1 MRPEAHSNERRI
13 LVALDASPS
22 SMDSL
27 EMAVNLAARMRA
39 QLETLFVED
48 INLLRLAALPFAAEL
63 DRSSGEARS
72 MNEAGITSALQAY
85 VERLRRR
92 LDWFSEHRKIQYSL
106 RTVRGDYLT
115 EAMQADSDILFI
127 YTSKRI
133 SMGEATDP
141 SRSTALRTMR
151 RGVPSIFTVYSVG
164 DRSGES
170 LRLAVELADILGT
183 ELVIVLPVASDEEL
197 ESYQTDVA
205 KQLGKRTNVSFKI
218 ANTDFART
226 ASEIAKNGCSLLVLP
241 KHGGQSDLNEMNAL
255 RSLHCPLV
263 LVG

>member
-1 MRPEAHSNERRI
+1 MRPEAHSNETRI

-48 INLLRLAALPFAAEL
+48 INLLRLAALPFAAEM

-72 MNEAGITSALQAY
+72 MNEAGITSALQAH
-85 VERLRRR
+85 VERLRQR
-92 LDWFSEHRKIQYSL
+92 LDWFREHRKIQYSL

-115 EAMQADSDILFI
+115 EAMHADSDILFI

-141 SRSTALRTMR
+141 SRSAAMR
-151 RGVPSIFTVYSVG
+151 AARRRLSSIFTVYSVG
-164 DRSGES
+164 DRSGKS
-170 LRLAVELADILGT
+170 LRLAIEFADNLGT
-183 ELVIVLPVASDEEL
+183 ELVIVLPAASDEVL

-205 KQLGKRTNVSFKI
+205 KQLGKRTNVRFKI
-218 ANTDFART
+218 ANTDFAIT
-226 ASEIAKNGCSLLVLP
+226 ASEIDKNGCCLLVLP
-241 KHGGQSDLNEMNAL
+241 KHGDQFDRAEINAL

>member
-1 MRPEAHSNERRI
+1 MRPEAHSNETRI

-39 QLETLFVED
+39 QLETLFIED

-72 MNEAGITSALQAY
+72 MSEAGITSALQAH
-85 VERLRRR
+85 VEKLRQR
-92 LDWFSEHRKIQYSL
+92 LDWFREHRKIQYSL

-115 EAMQADSDILFI
+115 EAMHADSDILFI

-141 SRSTALRTMR
+141 SRSAAMR
-151 RGVPSIFTVYSVG
+151 AARRRVSSIFTVYSVG
-164 DRSGES
+164 DRSGKS
-170 LRLAVELADILGT
+170 LRLAVEFADNLGT
-183 ELVIVLPVASDEEL
+183 ELVIVLPAASDEVL

-205 KQLGKRTNVSFKI
+205 KQLGKRTNVRFKI
-218 ANTDFART
+218 ANTDFAIT
-226 ASEIAKNGCSLLVLP
+226 ASEIDKNGCCLLVLP
-241 KHGGQSDLNEMNAL
+241 KHGDQFDRAEINAL